1 MNKIQPKYFRI
12 LAIAPSTRGFG
23 FAVLEGQDTLVD
35 WGIKTVKKRDKNKQ
49 SLAKMEKL
57 IAHYQPGALVL
68 EDASAKVSR
77 RSPRIRKLSR
87 QIIKMAADRKVS
99 VKLFS
104 RDQVMKAFIADGTG
118 TKHAL
123 AEIIAKR
130 FPEELGSRLPPK
142 RKPWMSEDSRM
153 DIFDAV
159 ALILAFRL
167 TKGQVKN
174 PEVPKESKNEPIQS
188 QSHNQNAAT

>member
-1 MNKIQPKYFRI
+1 MNQINPKHFRI

-23 FAVLEGQDTLVD
+23 FAVLEGQESLVD
-35 WGIKTVKKRDKNKQ
+35 WGVKTVNTDKNSQ
-49 SLAKMEKL
+49 SLTKVKEM
-57 IAHYQPGALVL
+57 ITHYQPGALVL
-68 EDASAKVSR
+68 EDASAKGSR

-87 QIIKMAADRKVS
+87 QIIKMAATRKVS

-104 RDQVMKAFIADGTG
+104 RDQVMKTFITDGQG

-153 DIFDAV
+153 NIFDAV
-159 ALILAFRL
+159 ALVLILRL
-167 TKGQVKN
+167 KN
-174 PEVPKESKNEPIQS
+174 LHQGN
-188 QSHNQNAAT
+188 

>member
-1 MNKIQPKYFRI
+1 MDQINPKHFRI

-23 FAVLEGQDTLVD
+23 FAVLEGQETLVD
-35 WGIKTVKKRDKNKQ
+35 WGVKTVNSDKNKQ
-49 SLAKMEKL
+49 SLARVEDL

-68 EDASAKVSR
+68 EDASAKGSR
-77 RSPRIRKLSR
+77 RSPRIRKLSQ
-87 QIIKMAADRKVS
+87 QIIKMAANRKVS

-104 RDQVMKAFIADGTG
+104 RDQVMKTFIADGQG

-142 RKPWMSEDSRM
+142 RKPWISEDSRM
-153 DIFDAV
+153 GIFDAV
-159 ALILAFRL
+159 ALVLILRL
-167 TKGQVKN
+167 KN
-174 PEVPKESKNEPIQS
+174 LHRAN
-188 QSHNQNAAT
+188 

>member
-1 MNKIQPKYFRI
+1 MNQINPKHFRI

-23 FAVLEGQDTLVD
+23 FAVLEGEVSLVD
-35 WGIKTVKKRDKNKQ
+35 WGVKTVKGDKNVQ
-49 SLAKMEKL
+49 SLAKVKEL
-57 IAHYQPGALVL
+57 IAHYQPGVLVL
-68 EDASAKVSR
+68 EDASAKGSR

-87 QIIKMAADRKVS
+87 QIIKMAVTRKVS

-104 RDQVMKAFIADGTG
+104 RDQVMKTFITDGQG

-153 DIFDAV
+153 NIFDAV
-159 ALILAFRL
+159 ALVLMLRL
-167 TKGQVKN
+167 KDLHRAN
-174 PEVPKESKNEPIQS
+174 
-188 QSHNQNAAT
+188 